1 MDQDAV
7 NLFKQRL
14 QTMAL
19 TPSTGAVFCDLRN
32 ASQAEAQRRRIIFA
46 EQLGARYVISEAS
59 GETREERRKV
69 INSLCWMGDYYAA
82 DRGIGIAFGEARGS
96 DAKRKARPEVP
107 GRVGSS

>member
-32 ASQAEAQRRRIIFA
+32 ASQVEAQRRRITFA

-59 GETREERRKV
+59 GETREERRRV
-69 INSLCWMGDYYAA
+69 INSLRSMGDYAA
-82 DRGIGIAFGEARGS
+82 DRGRGIAFGDARGS